1 LTWVRPS
8 TPFPER
14 PWTEPPNPR
23 PATTSACICRGATN
37 CAAPWPPNPVPT
49 HHS

>member
-1 LTWVRPS
+1 LTWSPPSLPFLKRPA
-8 TPFPER
+8 
-14 PWTEPPNPR
+14 TEPPNSR

-37 CAAPWPPNPVPT
+37 CAAPWSLNRVPT